1 MKSATLGATLIYEEK
16 HMIKDNNKRITIT
29 LSKKQFEWLKKFTKK
44 HNITIS
50 KYIVWLLSK
59 KASEL
64 SIMLDL
70 QKGKEEAI
78 KDFDEYLL
86 EIAKAKIWD

>member
-1 MKSATLGATLIYEEK
+1 
-16 HMIKDNNKRITIT
+16 MIKDNNKRITIT

-64 SIMLDL
+64 SIMLEL
-70 QKGKEEAI
+70 QRGKEDAI

>member
-1 MKSATLGATLIYEEK
+1 
-16 HMIKDNNKRITIT
+16 MIKEYNTRITIT

-50 KYIVWLLSK
+50 KFIVWLLSK

-64 SIMLDL
+64 SIMLEL

-86 EIAKAKIWD
+86 EIAKAKIWN

>member
-1 MKSATLGATLIYEEK
+1 
-16 HMIKDNNKRITIT
+16 MIKDNNKRITIT
-29 LSKKQFEWLKKFTKK
+29 LSKKQFGWLKKFTKK

-64 SIMLDL
+64 SIMLEL

>member
-1 MKSATLGATLIYEEK
+1 
-16 HMIKDNNKRITIT
+16 MIKDNNKRITIT
-29 LSKKQFEWLKKFTKK
+29 ISKRQFEWLKKFTKK